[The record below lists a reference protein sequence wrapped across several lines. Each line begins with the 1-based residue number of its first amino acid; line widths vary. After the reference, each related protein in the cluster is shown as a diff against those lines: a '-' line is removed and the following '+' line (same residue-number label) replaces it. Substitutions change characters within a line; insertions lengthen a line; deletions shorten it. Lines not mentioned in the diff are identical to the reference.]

1 MLRVAVSGLTS
12 FLLYTP
18 FAVLRVGGCDGG
30 GARLRGRRV
39 RNRGCQRDHQ
49 GGAAARPPHRP
60 TPALSRR
67 PLTSGAGDRDR
78 ADAVHVPAHQ
88 SAAVDQQRAAS
99 PVMTHRLPAAAAAR
113 AVLARAASTEPAI
126 CTCEA
131 VAWSTAAPE
140 QPQQPRSYPRSS
152 PPARRAARRALGP
165 PSSGAQVIEG
175 CMKKLKDLNKPFKY
189 IGAPA
194 YLREG

>member
-1 MLRVAVSGLTS
+1 MTRAHAGVSKGAPLPRPLRFAL
-12 FLLYTP
+12 
-18 FAVLRVGGCDGG
+18 FAVLRVGGRDGG
-30 GARLRGRRV
+30 GARLRGGRV

-99 PVMTHRLPAAAAAR
+99 PVMTLPPCQQLLPHGQFLHGQPLRSQPSVPAR
-113 AVLARAASTEPAI
+113 PSPGAPL
-126 CTCEA
+126 
-131 VAWSTAAPE
+131 PE
-140 QPQQPRSYPRSS
+140 QPQQPRSDPRSFLPQLAAQLAAPLDPR
-152 PPARRAARRALGP
+152 PPVRR
-165 PSSGAQVIEG
+165 
-175 CMKKLKDLNKPFKY
+175 
-189 IGAPA
+189 
-194 YLREG
+194 